1 MTFYQRTRRLWMVGD
16 SFARGYALGNL
27 ADLIAPTHPMYGFS
41 SIWRMQNLVF
51 EENGVNI
58 RGDTYL
64 IGSIS
69 QANLASDLATFF
81 ASSDVG
87 DRDMVVFEDA
97 GQHNSSPN
105 LYRSQYEGVLSAVKA
120 ARLTLDLR
128 VCTTPDNSPAVGTDY
143 QWDVSFL
150 GQGTMNQAAQAAA
163 AAQGVLV
170 IDMNT
175 IITAYWGSVL
185 AADGVVLPQPD
196 NIHMRVWDQMK
207 WAGTV
212 LASFGLTPS
221 IKTRTSLTQIASDN
235 WSQLGYGSGSWSQ
248 AKAVDYCAAILG

>member
-1 MTFYQRTRRLWMVGD
+1 MVGD

-27 ADLIAPTHPMYGFS
+27 ADLVATTHPMYGFS

-51 EENGVNI
+51 EENAVNI
-58 RGDTYL
+58 RADTYL

-69 QANLASDLATFF
+69 QSNLATDLATFF
-81 ASSDVG
+81 GSSDVG

-120 ARLTLDLR
+120 ARPTLDLR

-143 QWDVSFL
+143 QWDVSFF
-150 GQGTMNQAAQAAA
+150 GQGTMNQATQAAA
-163 AAQGVLV
+163 AAQDVTV

-175 IITAYWGSVL
+175 IVTAYWASVL

-212 LASFGLTPS
+212 LASFRLTPA
-221 IKTRTSLTQIASDN
+221 IKTRASLTSIASANYTSLA
-235 WSQLGYGSGSWSQ
+235 YGSGTWTQ
-248 AKAVDYCAAILG
+248 QKAIDYCAAILG

>member
-1 MTFYQRTRRLWMVGD
+1 M
-16 SFARGYALGNL
+16 
-27 ADLIAPTHPMYGFS
+27 
-41 SIWRMQNLVF
+41 
-51 EENGVNI
+51 
-58 RGDTYL
+58 
-64 IGSIS
+64 
-69 QANLASDLATFF
+69 
-81 ASSDVG
+81 
-87 DRDMVVFEDA
+87 
-97 GQHNSSPN
+97 
-105 LYRSQYEGVLSAVKA
+105 KA

-248 AKAVDYCAAILG
+248 AKTVDYCAAILG